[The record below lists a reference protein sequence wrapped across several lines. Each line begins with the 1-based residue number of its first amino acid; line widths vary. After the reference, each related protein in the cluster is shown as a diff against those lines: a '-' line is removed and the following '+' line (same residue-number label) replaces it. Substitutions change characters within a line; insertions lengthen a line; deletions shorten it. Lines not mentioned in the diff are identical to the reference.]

1 MARHSRRTRRT
12 RKMKGGGAQYT
23 SGSSYGLYVNGT
35 EGAQYDRVFGPQYA
49 GVPGNVIIGAQGQNL
64 PPASQMPTSQQLALI
79 QKAGGSKG
87 DDIYTDPLIKLT
99 DAVNDLAEALNQPVF
114 PFTHLKK
121 ATEKGGSRRTR
132 RYRKH

>member
-12 RKMKGGGAQYT
+12 RKMKGGDSASTWGMKVNGPVGAQF
-23 SGSSYGLYVNGT
+23 
-35 EGAQYDRVFGPQYA
+35 DRVFGPQYA
-49 GVPGNVIIGAQGQNL
+49 GVPGNVIIGAQGQNI
-64 PPASQMPTSQQLALI
+64 PTASQIPTSQQLELI
-79 QKAGGSKG
+79 QRAGGNKG
-87 DDIYTDPLIKLT
+87 DDIYTEPFTKLT
-99 DAVNDLAEALNQPVF
+99 EAINDLAEALNQPVF